1 MSKVTNDPS
10 RYKILT
16 VPEYNQLRTLRGTN
30 NGTWGFGMYGAFFPN
45 SLNGPFGSVMHPM
58 PNDNQSHAL
67 MQGPSYNAK
76 QGNYPAYNSN
86 YFQSLGGPSG
96 NNIMDAT
103 LVASDFSRTNN
114 DLFMNQ

>member
-1 MSKVTNDPS
+1 MSKVTNNPNT
-10 RYKILT
+10 YKVLT
-16 VPEYNQLRTLRGTN
+16 VPGTEYNQLRDLRGNN

-67 MQGPSYNAK
+67 MQGPVYNAK
-76 QGNYPAYNSN
+76 QGNYPAYNAD

-96 NNIMDAT
+96 NNIMG
-103 LVASDFSRTNN
+103 TNT
-114 DLFMNQ
+114 DLFMNGR